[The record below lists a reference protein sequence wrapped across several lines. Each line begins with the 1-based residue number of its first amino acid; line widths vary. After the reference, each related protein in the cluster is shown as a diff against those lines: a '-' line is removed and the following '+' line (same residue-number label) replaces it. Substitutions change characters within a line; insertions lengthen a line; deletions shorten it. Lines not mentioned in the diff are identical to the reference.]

1 MAESSKTEYWGQ
13 KALHFK
19 KELNLLQWW
28 KKDAEQK
35 INEELKRLKDIQ
47 EEGAQEQLTSRYKS
61 MSYALSRMDGGY
73 HCIKANNLYKKV
85 EYLQGDIKIYEQT
98 IQALLEALK

>member
-19 KELNLLQWW
+19 KIKLVT

-35 INEELKRLKDIQ
+35 INEELKRLKDSQ
-47 EEGAQEQLTSRYKS
+47 EKGAEEQLTSRYKS
-61 MSYALSRMDGGY
+61 VSYALSRMDGGY
-73 HCIKANNLYKKV
+73 HCIEANDLYKKV